1 MDVVKKE
8 IKIAIVEDDIFYA
21 EAIKKHIDNEFAKSG
36 NSLDVKVNHYG
47 TAQQCLEETESDVDI
62 ILLDYYLED
71 DAGDIPF
78 PGVPLL
84 KAINSYW
91 KKSKVIVISGQN
103 SQEVTIEL
111 FKNGIYE
118 YIMKD
123 EQTFSRLSSTLRR
136 AIREKILDYY
146 I

>member
-21 EAIKKHIDNEFAKSG
+21 EALRKYIDNEFSKSG
-36 NSLDVKVNHYG
+36 NSLDVKVNHYLS
-47 TAQQCLEETESDVDI
+47 AQQCLEETDADVDI

-78 PGVPLL
+78 PGISLL
-84 KAINSYW
+84 RAINSYW
-91 KKSKVIVISGQN
+91 KRSKVIVISGQN
-103 SQEVTIEL
+103 NQEVTIEL
-111 FKNGIYE
+111 FQNGIYE